1 MIQPTVESLRINE
14 TRLVNRIAR
23 LASLGT
29 TRVAFSEADCRG
41 RELIIEMMKEVGL
54 DTSIDSASNII
65 GRREGRQK
73 RPKILVGS
81 HVDTVRNGGRFDGV
95 LGCVAAIEVV
105 HTLEEENVETE
116 HPLEIMIFAN
126 EEGQAFSGMTGSRAV
141 AGILD
146 PIELTEKDENGRT
159 LAKAIEVCG
168 GDPARLADV
177 ERKPSESVGYIELHI
192 EQGGVLE
199 QRGTAIG
206 IVEGIVS
213 LMHAKIVVTGTARHS
228 GTTPMSLRRDALTAA
243 AKFIIIV
250 EDEIRSGKLCS
261 VGTVGQ
267 LQVEPNSPNV
277 IPGEV
282 RLTLEL
288 RDLDDAKVRSS
299 FEYLRHHAV
308 EIARISGVEI
318 IVDETK
324 QFSSALADPFVVG
337 SILRATARLGLSH
350 HVMPSG
356 AGHDAQ
362 MIAKIAPMG
371 MIFVP
376 SVAGISHAV
385 NELTS
390 DGDCVNGANVLL
402 HAILELDAN
411 QGKVHRFTQDRE

>member
-1 MIQPTVESLRINE
+1 MIQPPVESLRINE
-14 TRLVNRIAR
+14 MRLVNRIAR
-23 LASLGT
+23 FASLGT
-29 TRVAFSEADCRG
+29 TRVAFSEADRRG
-41 RELIIEMMKEVGL
+41 RELIIAMMKEVGV
-54 DTSIDSASNII
+54 DTSIDPASNII

-73 RPKILVGS
+73 GPTILVGS

-105 HTLEEENVETE
+105 QTLEEANIATE

-126 EEGQAFSGMTGSRAV
+126 EEGQTFRGMTGSRAV

-146 PIELTEKDENGRT
+146 PMELTEKDENDRT

-168 GDPARLADV
+168 GDPVRLADV
-177 ERKPSESVGYIELHI
+177 KRKPSESVGYIELHI

-199 QRGTAIG
+199 QRGAAIG
-206 IVEGIVS
+206 VIEGIVS
-213 LMHAKIVVTGTARHS
+213 LLHAKIVVTGTAGHS

-243 AKFIIIV
+243 AKFIITV
-250 EDEIRSGKLCS
+250 ENEIRSGKLCS

-267 LQVEPNSPNV
+267 VQVEPNSPNV
-277 IPGEV
+277 IPGKV
-282 RLTLEL
+282 RLILEL
-288 RDLDDAKVRSS
+288 RDLDDVKVRSS
-299 FEYLRHHAV
+299 LECLRQHAV
-308 EIARISGVEI
+308 EISSISGVEI

-324 QFSSALADPFVVG
+324 QFASALADPFVVG
-337 SILRATARLGLSH
+337 SILRATGRLGLSH
-350 HVMPSG
+350 HIMPSG

-376 SVAGISHAV
+376 SVGGISHAV
-385 NELTS
+385 NELTLDS
-390 DGDCVNGANVLL
+390 DCVNGANVLL

-411 QGKVHRFTQDRE
+411 QSKVHTE

>member
-1 MIQPTVESLRINE
+1 MIQQTLESLRINE
-14 TRLVNRIAR
+14 MRLVDRIAR
-23 LASLGT
+23 FASLGT
-29 TRVAFSEADCRG
+29 TRVAFSEADRRG
-41 RELIIEMMKEVGL
+41 RELIATMMKEVGV
-54 DTSIDSASNII
+54 DTSVDSASNII

-73 RPKILVGS
+73 GPKILVGS

-95 LGCVAAIEVV
+95 LGCVAALEVV
-105 HTLEEENVETE
+105 QTLEEANVETE
-116 HPLEIMIFAN
+116 YPLEIMIFAN
-126 EEGQAFSGMTGSRAV
+126 EEGQSFSGMTGSRAV

-146 PIELTEKDENGRT
+146 PMELTETDENGQT
-159 LAKAIEVCG
+159 LAQAIEVCG
-168 GDPARLADV
+168 GDPTHLADV

-213 LMHAKIVVTGTARHS
+213 LMHAKIIVTGTARHS

-243 AKFIIIV
+243 AKFIIAV
-250 EDEIRSGKLCS
+250 EEEIRSGKFCS

-267 LQVEPNSPNV
+267 LQIEPNSPNV

-299 FEYLRHHAV
+299 FEYFRQQVV
-308 EIARISGVEI
+308 EIASVSGVEI
-318 IVDETK
+318 IVDEAR
-324 QFSSALADPFVVG
+324 QFASALADPFVVG
-337 SILRATARLGLSH
+337 SILRATGRLGLSH
-350 HVMPSG
+350 HIMPSG

-376 SVAGISHAV
+376 SVEGISHAE
-385 NELTS
+385 NEFTS
-390 DGDCVNGANVLL
+390 DGDCINGANVLL
-402 HAILELDAN
+402 HSILELDAN
-411 QGKVHRFTQDRE
+411 RGRVHTG